1 MPKARQI
8 FGYLHCLRD
17 CCGGA
22 AGMDRRASFICTITK
37 MTLHQGSKNLTSLY
51 HMLFPN
57 KKGSAACLNPVF
69 GQGSIVSYVITQS
82 GQKHRRT
89 QDIQRQ
95 KQHKNNKLYKDVRA
109 VLLCNVKFSIFRT
122 GFGATCLRLLWQ
134 NLYKNFTNR
143 LTACFRQRPASNVYG
158 IQVLENA
165 HKKRTLLTFTV
176 KQSPVIFTSGG
187 TEGTRTLDLRRDRP
201 AL

>member
-1 MPKARQI
+1 MAFGPSPFCFAKYVCVPGPGRFFMPKARQI

-109 VLLCNVKFSIFRT
+109 VLLCNVKFSGFR
-122 GFGATCLRLLWQ
+122 ADNPQSYHLLQ
-134 NLYKNFTNR
+134 EK
-143 LTACFRQRPASNVYG
+143 AS
-158 IQVLENA
+158 QMA
-165 HKKRTLLTFTV
+165 
-176 KQSPVIFTSGG
+176 
-187 TEGTRTLDLRRDRP
+187 
-201 AL
+201 